1 MSDTPTPASP
11 RFDRLEA
18 VVRLCAEGRRLA
30 GEGDRAAALASYL
43 EAWDLLPEPKESW
56 DASTF
61 ILSAVGDL
69 LRAGGDLGNAL
80 DVLVRLRG
88 RTAGGMDA
96 VR

>member
-1 MSDTPTPASP
+1 M
-11 RFDRLEA
+11 
-18 VVRLCAEGRRLA
+18 RLCAEGRRFSRD
-30 GEGDRAAALASYL
+30 GDRTTALASYL

-69 LRAGGDLGNAL
+69 LRAGGNLGNAL

-88 RTAGGMDA
+88 RTAGGFA
-96 VR
+96 AAP

>member
-1 MSDTPTPASP
+1 MSETPEHPE
-11 RFDRLEA
+11 FDRLEG
-18 VVRLCAEGRRLA
+18 VVLRCAEGRQLA
-30 GEGDRAAALASYL
+30 RAGDRAAALASYL
-43 EAWDLLPEPKESW
+43 EAWELLPEPKESW

-88 RTAGGMDA
+88 RTAGGVEA

>member
-1 MSDTPTPASP
+1 MSATPDRPE
-11 RFDRLEA
+11 FDRLEA
-18 VVRLCAEGRRLA
+18 VVRLCAEGRQLA
-30 GEGDRAAALASYL
+30 RDGDRATALASYL
-43 EAWDLLPEPKESW
+43 EAWELLPEPKESW

-69 LRAGGDLGNAL
+69 LRAGGDLANAL

-88 RTAGGMDA
+88 RTAGGLDA

>member
-1 MSDTPTPASP
+1 MSDNSAQSAG
-11 RFDRLEA
+11 FDRLEA
-18 VVRLCAEGRRLA
+18 VARLCREARQFA
-30 GEGDRAAALASYL
+30 KDGDRTMALASYL

-61 ILSAVGDL
+61 ILSSVGDL

-80 DVLVRLRG
+80 DRLVRLKG
-88 RTAGGMDA
+88 RTAGVGA

>member
-1 MSDTPTPASP
+1 MSETPDHP

-18 VVRLCAEGRRLA
+18 VVRLCAEGRQLA
-30 GEGDRAAALASYL
+30 KEGDRSTALASYL

-88 RTAGGMDA
+88 RTAGGLGA
-96 VR
+96 LR

>member
-1 MSDTPTPASP
+1 MSESP
-11 RFDRLEA
+11 QSPGFDRLDA
-18 VVRLCAEGRRLA
+18 VVRLCREAREFA
-30 GEGDRAAALASYL
+30 KEGDRSMALASYL

-80 DVLVRLRG
+80 DRLVRLRG
-88 RTAGGMDA
+88 RTAGVGA

>member
-1 MSDTPTPASP
+1 MSGSP
-11 RFDRLEA
+11 ESPGFDRLEA
-18 VVRLCAEGRRLA
+18 VARLCREA
-30 GEGDRAAALASYL
+30 GQLQKQGERTAALASYL

-80 DVLVRLRG
+80 DQLVRLKG
-88 RTAGGMDA
+88 RTASGLA
-96 VR
+96 AAS